1 MEEVKIKYIHCG
13 DLEIAAGCETD
24 TSKESTAY
32 QPNSY
37 LVYVEQGS
45 LHIRIDQQFYTIS
58 KGEFALVRKYTEVTV
73 YKSYEKEEGA
83 AKTYFFA
90 LTNEFIRKIIGGIH
104 IPLDLAP
111 IAERMVPLN
120 ANSQLLGLMQSIIAF
135 VDKGDDL
142 DPELVELKTKEAL
155 LAIIKSD
162 ARLAAIFKEY
172 SMAER
177 ADMVQFMNH
186 NYLDNTPLNIL
197 ARQTGRS
204 LSTFNREFKMIFD
217 DTPHKWILKKRL
229 SFARNLLLQG
239 ERKASEIYLEAG
251 FEDLAHFSRT
261 FKKQF
266 GIPPSRIQA
275 LA

>member
-1 MEEVKIKYIHCG
+1 MEDVKIKYIHCG

-32 QPNSY
+32 QPSSY
-37 LVYVEQGS
+37 LVYVEQGQ

-58 KGEFALVRKYTEVTV
+58 KGEFAIVRKYTEVTL

-90 LTNEFIRKIIGGIH
+90 LTNEFIRKIIGDIH
-104 IPLDLAP
+104 IPLDLTP
-111 IAERMVPLN
+111 IAERSVPLK
-120 ANSQLLGLMQSIIAF
+120 ANSQLLGLMQSLIVL
-135 VDKGDDL
+135 VDKGGDL
-142 DPELVELKTKEAL
+142 IPELVELKTKEAL

-186 NYLDNTPLNIL
+186 NYLENTPLDKL

-204 LSTFNREFKMIFD
+204 Q
-217 DTPHKWILKKRL
+217 
-229 SFARNLLLQG
+229 QG
-239 ERKASEIYLEAG
+239 I
-251 FEDLAHFSRT
+251 
-261 FKKQF
+261 
-266 GIPPSRIQA
+266 
-275 LA
+275 